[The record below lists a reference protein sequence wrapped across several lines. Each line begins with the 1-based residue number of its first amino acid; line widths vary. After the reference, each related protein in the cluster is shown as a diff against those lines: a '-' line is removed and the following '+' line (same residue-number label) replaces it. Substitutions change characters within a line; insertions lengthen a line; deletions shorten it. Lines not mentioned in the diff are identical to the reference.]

1 SSHADD
7 GPYVVAG
14 RAMLGLEHW
23 LYLRQNLANAFV
35 VNYLWLPALLAV
47 VTLVLLVRRATDP
60 AQRRVAALV
69 VALALLYAWTTLTF
83 PTFTEPRYAT
93 PLTML
98 TFLLVLL
105 GLPQWPRV
113 ARPVVLGALL

>member
-1 SSHADD
+1 
-7 GPYVVAG
+7 
-14 RAMLGLEHW
+14 
-23 LYLRQNLANAFV
+23 
-35 VNYLWLPALLAV
+35 
-47 VTLVLLVRRATDP
+47 TLVLLVRRATDP

-98 TFLLVLL
+98 TILLVLL

-113 ARPVVLGALL
+113 ARPVVLGALLVVFVAGAWSPTDPVSRALFGMTSI